1 MRKFFPVEELAR
13 DQRFNQV
20 TMKDRMADPRS
31 PIGAKPA
38 ERQRSNRLVPTRP
51 DASQAARA
59 LMHGIFVGEIQALEG
74 AGRTCHDFRTQGDT
88 ARRAQDEAAGHA
100 DTDDAVPFALKLD
113 MARQA
118 WDEAR
123 HVEISVKLSDWMGS
137 EIGEYAEN
145 TVLFQAACSTDPI
158 LRLAGVNRAL
168 EGLAID
174 VFTTMKEFG
183 DLAGDPFLEFCEDW
197 MLADEVTH
205 VKMGSD
211 WLRRVTEHDPERRK
225 KALEFQ
231 GVVDKLFSYGG
242 TRSDSQESPIGLA
255 RRFRELAGFT
265 DAEVEDIAEVSLA
278 ALEERKAA
286 VAKMQAAAA
295 DVEQLAGA

>member
-1 MRKFFPVEELAR
+1 MRRFFPVEELAR
-13 DQRFNQV
+13 DERFTKI
-20 TMKDRMADPRS
+20 TMRDRMADPRS
-31 PIGAKPA
+31 VMIARPGQARPA
-38 ERQRSNRLVPTRP
+38 SNRLVPSRP
-51 DASQAARA
+51 DSSDAARA

-74 AGRTCHDFRTQGDT
+74 AGRTCWDFTVEET
-88 ARRAQDEAAGHA
+88 
-100 DTDDAVPFALKLD
+100 PFALKLD
-113 MARQA
+113 MARQC

-123 HVEISVKLSDWMGS
+123 HVEISVKLADWMGS
-137 EIGEYAEN
+137 EIGQYAEN
-145 TVLFQAACSTDPI
+145 TVLFEAACSHDPV

-183 DLAGDPFLEFCEDW
+183 DLAGDPYLEFCEDW

-211 WLRRVTEHDPERRK
+211 WLRRVTEGDPERRA

-242 TRSDSQESPIGLA
+242 TRSDSDESPIGLA

-265 DAEVEDIAEVSLA
+265 GDEIDSIAEVSLA
-278 ALEERKAA
+278 ALDERKSQAA
-286 VAKMQAAAA
+286 RLQSDAAAA
-295 DVEQLAGA
+295 APQFSSAAGTAG

>member
-1 MRKFFPVEELAR
+1 VRKFFPVEELAR
-13 DQRFNQV
+13 DERFSKI
-20 TMKDRMADPRS
+20 TMRARMADPRS
-31 PIGAKPA
+31 ALIGSAARGRPA
-38 ERQRSNRLVPTRP
+38 SNRLVPSRP
-51 DASQAARA
+51 DSSDAARA

-74 AGRTCHDFRTQGDT
+74 AGRTCWDFTV
-88 ARRAQDEAAGHA
+88 DEA
-100 DTDDAVPFALKLD
+100 PFALKLD
-113 MARQA
+113 MARQC

-123 HVEISVKLSDWMGS
+123 HVEISVKLADWMGS
-137 EIGEYAEN
+137 QIGQYVEN
-145 TVLFQAACSTDPI
+145 TVLFEAACSHDPV

-183 DLAGDPFLEFCEDW
+183 DAAGDPYLEFCEDW

-211 WLRRVTEHDPERRK
+211 WLRKVTEDDPDRRA

-242 TRSDSQESPIGLA
+242 IRSDSQESPIALA

-265 DAEVEDIAEVSLA
+265 GEEIDEIAEVSRA
-278 ALEERKAA
+278 ALDERKGQAA
-286 VAKMQAAAA
+286 RLQAAAA
-295 DVEQLAGA
+295 VSVAADG

>member
-13 DQRFNQV
+13 DSRFNQIN
-20 TMKDRMADPRS
+20 MRQAQADPRS
-31 PIGAKPA
+31 GLVGDHAGKRPKT
-38 ERQRSNRLVPTRP
+38 NRLTPDRA
-51 DASQAARA
+51 DASDAARS

-74 AGRTCHDFRTQGDT
+74 AGRTCHDFETGT
-88 ARRAQDEAAGHA
+88 EA
-100 DTDDAVPFALKLD
+100 PFALKLD

-137 EIGEYAEN
+137 EIGQYAEN
-145 TVLFQAACSTDPI
+145 TVLFEVACSNDPV

-183 DLAGDPFLEFCEDW
+183 DLAGDPYLEFCEDW

-211 WLRRVTEHDPERRK
+211 WLRRITENDPERRK

-231 GVVDKLFSYGG
+231 SVVDKIFSFGG

-265 DAEVEDIAEVSLA
+265 DTEVEDIASVSLA
-278 ALEERKAA
+278 ALDERKAFA
-286 VAKMQAAAA
+286 SASLSDGHSNGSAEPASVA
-295 DVEQLAGA
+295 